1 VWSILPYL
9 KGGDVTM
16 EDRITRLASWERFVP
31 DAVAP
36 ALAHHRWH
44 LFEPK

>member
-1 VWSILPYL
+1 
-9 KGGDVTM
+9 M

-31 DAVAP
+31 GMVAP

-44 LFEPK
+44 LFERPSS